1 MDKKNHSKAET
12 TINHTTTNVKSKLQI
27 PIPWKKKIVKIFV
40 NFLKKIKEIPKI
52 NNIITWQISALPLA
66 QRPSNQERPI
76 NHRDLPN
83 ITHKIHSLHSPDRV
97 QIPTPTQT
105 PIHRGISQKENL

>member
-52 NNIITWQISALPLA
+52 KNVNN
-66 QRPSNQERPI
+66 NG
-76 NHRDLPN
+76 NCF
-83 ITHKIHSLHSPDRV
+83 KDRV
-97 QIPTPTQT
+97 YDSDF
-105 PIHRGISQKENL
+105 GSQLFYSNLFKDFFQ

>member
-52 NNIITWQISALPLA
+52 NNV
-66 QRPSNQERPI
+66 NNNGNCFKKME
-76 NHRDLPN
+76 
-83 ITHKIHSLHSPDRV
+83 
-97 QIPTPTQT
+97 
-105 PIHRGISQKENL
+105 